1 MKHMAF
7 DLEIARLLPQGAQD
21 LLAHRPLGISCAA
34 TLASDQSEPRLWFSR
49 SGETGYLPQMTVGD
63 VQALVQYLSTAVGNG
78 YTLFTWNGLGF
89 DFDILGEESQRMAA
103 QCRELA
109 LQHIDMFFHLF
120 CLLGYG
126 LGLDVVA
133 KGLRLPGKQAEVDG
147 ALVPQMWQS
156 GQYEQV
162 LAYVAQD
169 VRTIMAIA
177 QRVDAVRQ
185 VQWTARSGRV
195 NRVPIQRWMTV
206 QEAMRLPEPDTSWMR
221 NPWPRAKFT
230 GWLKA

>member
-1 MKHMAF
+1 MKQMAF
-7 DLEIARLLPQGAQD
+7 DLEIAKLLPQDAQD

-34 TLASDQSEPRLWFSR
+34 TLASDQGEPRLWSSR
-49 SGETGYLPQMTVGD
+49 GEAGYLPQMTVAD
-63 VQALVQYLSTAVGNG
+63 VQSLVQYLSTAVADG

-89 DFDILGEESQRMAA
+89 DLNILAEESQTMGT
-103 QCRELA
+103 QCRDLA

-133 KGLRLPGKQAEVDG
+133 KGLRLPGKQAG
-147 ALVPQMWQS
+147 MNGSLAPQVWRS

-162 LAYVAQD
+162 LSYVAQD
-169 VRTIMAIA
+169 VRTVMDIA

-195 NRVPIQRWMTV
+195 NRVPIRRWLTV

-221 NPWPRAKFT
+221 NPWPRSKFT
-230 GWLKA
+230 GWLET